1 MSPTS
6 DGCAVGIDPGERWVG
21 VARAAIDSA
30 LALPVGTLD
39 RRAGDGA
46 TAQALR
52 DLLGGE
58 QVSALVI
65 GVPFRGDG
73 REDAQARAFRE
84 FGEALASALGATCVA
99 QDERFSSHFDPDTSI
114 AGQANRDRKARSPGR
129 RSIQRQRRD
138 RERSHAAAAAR
149 ILQRWLDSEA
159 GRRAQPR
166 QDAEI

>member
-1 MSPTS
+1 MSPTT

-21 VARAAIDSA
+21 VARAGLDST

-39 RRAGDGA
+39 RSAGDSA
-46 TAQALR
+46 TVQALR

-58 QVSALVI
+58 QVAALVV

-73 REDAQARAFRE
+73 REDAQATAFRK

-99 QDERFSSHFDPDTSI
+99 QDERFSSHFDSQIRLEGTTD
-114 AGQANRDRKARSPGR
+114 RDRKARSPGR
-129 RSIQRQRRD
+129 RSVRRQRRD

-149 ILQRWLDSEA
+149 ILQRWLDSEE
-159 GRRAQPR
+159 GRRAHAR
-166 QDAEI
+166 ADAEI